1 MELLK
6 KIENSDKINAKMEN
20 FSRESIWKISSHLK
34 TENTTSDIKNSKY
47 ELNIR
52 MDTEEHRIL
61 NLKGRSI
68 KKYTKWSTL
77 RKKRKKKRPAH
88 KRHVSHSQKEQHTY
102 N

>member
-20 FSRESIWKISSHLK
+20 FSRESIRKISSHLK

-52 MDTEEHRIL
+52 MDAEHRIL

-68 KKYTKWSTL
+68 KKYTK
-77 RKKRKKKRPAH
+77 
-88 KRHVSHSQKEQHTY
+88 
-102 N
+102 